1 MPRGGAAEARDSVGM
16 GARRELD
23 VNRERLIFCCMS
35 LVGHKVTAKL
45 RNSVI
50 YEGLF
55 HSCSLDG
62 DYSITLRCARQ
73 TSPEQRHMAEAIG
86 TLVIPGKDFLQI
98 SAMNVPPMPAP
109 ALEVAGSDAGFVTDA
124 EIAQRSSWG
133 SASHERELV
142 PWAGGSA
149 ESNAGPAA
157 AGGTLEEGSRSRNW
171 DQFEANESMFGV
183 QTTFNEELYTT
194 KLDPQTIPREK
205 REEAER
211 IAREIEARPT
221 NSEMED
227 KLEAPEDEE
236 GKFSAVA
243 RGVASSNRDSGRD
256 LAVVG
261 NGGSAFA
268 PGSKG
273 AMGSQRL
280 GTAGQVALTK
290 EHLSQHDSWAGSG
303 LAGDGFALEHRTK
316 RGMITAHS
324 PMIPPMVSEMK
335 RINALNLEPA
345 LPKLDDKTRNAWINF
360 KQSQTRNASKSASG
374 SGLKMEFKQ
383 SLQAIQQRQ
392 LSKQQDQPLEQVQ
405 QQDGGSAVR
414 SHSPV
419 AAGDAS
425 RSSTAGAGGAM
436 LPRRSSASNP
446 AAGNPSRAIGDTG
459 GDSSRSSKFTFN
471 PGAKEFSFNPQAAT
485 FTSAV
490 GSSPSGGGG
499 AASPQ
504 ARAQGTSLQFHA
516 ANHDAKSRP
525 LREILDYLLDHAR
538 HEPSELVTLE
548 WAEAVGLPFREVLG
562 RPHANGPPALVLP
575 AGASPGTGPGSWQQ
589 QVVASG
595 ASAGS
600 QGQPGQMY
608 PQMYA
613 APGSGVSGQRS
624 PGRGQGGMMSPQG
637 GQMGPGSKFGGQVG
651 IPVMVPSGQY
661 GPQGFVPQGQP
672 GPGGGQSGQVMMN
685 PGGAMI
691 MQPMYPRQQM
701 SGACGGGQPQM
712 SIGHDG

>member
-1 MPRGGAAEARDSVGM
+1 M
-16 GARRELD
+16 GARQESD

-45 RNSVI
+45 RNSII

-55 HSCSLDG
+55 HSCCFDG

-73 TSPEQRHMAEAIG
+73 TSPQNGRVIG

-98 SAMNVPPMPAP
+98 SAMNVPPLPAS
-109 ALEVAGSDAGFVTDA
+109 AREAAGSGTGFVTDA
-124 EIAQRSSWG
+124 EISQTSKWG
-133 SASHERELV
+133 AASHDRELV

-149 ESNAGPAA
+149 VNNTGPVATSN
-157 AGGTLEEGSRSRNW
+157 LEEGSRSRNW
-171 DQFEANESMFGV
+171 NQFEANESMLGL
-183 QTTFNEELYTT
+183 QTTFNEELYIT

-211 IAREIEARPT
+211 IAREIEAGPT
-221 NSEMED
+221 ISEMEE

-236 GKFSAVA
+236 ETFSAVA

-261 NGGSAFA
+261 SGSSAFA
-268 PGSKG
+268 VASKG
-273 AMGSQRL
+273 VMGSERL
-280 GTAGQVALTK
+280 GTAAPQSEMATASGGQVALTK

-374 SGLKMEFKQ
+374 SGLKMEFEQ

-392 LSKQQDQPLEQVQ
+392 LSKQQDQPPEQPQ

-419 AAGDAS
+419 AAGGAS
-425 RSSTAGAGGAM
+425 YSSTAGAGGAM

-575 AGASPGTGPGSWQQ
+575 AGAVPGTGPGSWQQ

-624 PGRGQGGMMSPQG
+624 PGGGQGGMMSPQG

-701 SGACGGGQPQM
+701 SGACGGGQSQT
-712 SIGHDG
+712 SSGHDG